1 MTMVGRETRVISP
14 KVVLTADEIK
24 ILDHL
29 KPDRESTPR
38 TLSKYI
44 LKIARLGG
52 YLARTSDPPPGNKVI
67 WRGMEA
73 LIHIQVG
80 FEFGTLVGN

>member
-1 MTMVGRETRVISP
+1 MTMVSRETQTISA
-14 KVVLTADEIK
+14 KAVLTADEIK

-29 KPDRESTPR
+29 KPDREKTPR

-44 LKIARLGG
+44 LKIAKLGG
-52 YLARTSDPPPGNKVI
+52 YLARNSDPPSGNRVM

-73 LIHIQVG
+73 LTHIQIG
-80 FEFGTLVGN
+80 FELGQLVGN